1 MSIYGNTRSFYG
13 IKQFIHKQPE
23 FKEDEKI
30 DNIQTQINIPEYIL
44 DYEMKEN
51 VRDSDSQCSNDTKF
65 LFKIDKNGNVDIK
78 RQIIILNTGRSNE
91 YKDIENYLSIRD
103 NIPIPFYLIEFLKKL
118 IIRPAYDGGY
128 GRLYSSYWYII
139 IDAIKQLKISL
150 KEHLNNTDYI
160 TDIETKLNI
169 TTNKN
174 VILETQIKEIEQK
187 VKNIETLYFDTLKDN
202 EKLKEEIVL
211 LKETNINNL
220 KSNENNVVL
229 YNDLQLEN
237 EKLKYEMKILK
248 FKLLN
253 KHITV

>member
-1 MSIYGNTRSFYG
+1 MSVYIIDHLTGFRQFEYGSSNNFNLHIRIDKYGN
-13 IKQFIHKQPE
+13 
-23 FKEDEKI
+23 
-30 DNIQTQINIPEYIL
+30 INIKKQTEY
-44 DYEMKEN
+44 
-51 VRDSDSQCSNDTKF
+51 RQQ
-65 LFKIDKNGNVDIK
+65 NGG
-78 RQIIILNTGRSNE
+78 NTLYPWHEELTIN
-91 YKDIENYLSIRD
+91 D
-103 NIPIPFYLIEFLKKL
+103 NIPFPSYFENILKT
-118 IIRPAYDGGY
+118 IINKGG
-128 GRLYSSYWYII
+128 SYYADWLYII
-139 IDAIKQLKISL
+139 DLIKLFKSTI
-150 KEHLNNTDYI
+150 KEHINNPDYI

-211 LKETNINNL
+211 LKETNTNNL